1 MEAIGERINGM
12 FKAIGQAIRET
23 DVSVIED
30 MARRQ
35 EEAGADVLDLNV
47 GPAAEDR
54 EAAMRWLVETVQGV
68 SELPLAIDSTNPD
81 VMRAGLEAC
90 SNPGQAIINST
101 TGEQEKLNAMMPM
114 AAEHGCSI
122 IGLTIDEEGVP
133 GTAEGRMEVAL
144 KLLASAMEHGVPT
157 DRLYVDAVI
166 LPVNALQDTPPR
178 VLDVISQVRMLA
190 DPPPKTVLGLSN
202 VSQGSTLRPLLNR
215 TYLVMCLARGL
226 SAAIVDALDEEL
238 MDAMIAAEVL
248 MNRAVYADDFLKA
261 YRK

>member
-12 FKAIGQAIRET
+12 FEAIGKAIKEMDA
-23 DVSVIED
+23 SVIED
-30 MARRQ
+30 MAKRQ
-35 EEAGADVLDLNV
+35 EEAGADALDINV

-54 EAAMRWLVETVQGV
+54 QAAMRWLVETVQNV
-68 SELPLAIDSTNPD
+68 TDLPLCIDITNPE
-81 VMRAGLEAC
+81 VMKAGLEVC
-90 SNPGQAIINST
+90 ENEAIINST
-101 TGEQEKLNAMMPM
+101 TGEQGKLDAMMPL
-114 AAEHGCSI
+114 AAEHGCAI

-144 KLLASAMEHGVPT
+144 KLVSSAMEHGVAT
-157 DRLYVDAVI
+157 DKLYVDGVI
-166 LPVNALQDTPPR
+166 LPVNALQDTPPK
-178 VLDVISQVRMLA
+178 VLDVISQVPMLA
-190 DPPPKTVLGLSN
+190 DPSPKTVLGLSN

-215 TYLVMCLARGL
+215 TYLVMCLGRGL
-226 SAAIVDALDEEL
+226 NAAIVDVLDDEL

>member
-12 FKAIGQAIRET
+12 FKAIGKAIKES
-23 DVSVIED
+23 DASVIED
-30 MARRQ
+30 MAKRQ
-35 EEAGADVLDLNV
+35 EEAGADILDLNV

-54 EAAMRWLVETVQGV
+54 LAAMRWLVETVQNV
-68 SELPLAIDSTNPD
+68 SGLPLAIDSTNPD
-81 VMRAGLEAC
+81 VVRAGLEAC
-90 SNPGQAIINST
+90 ENPAVINST

-133 GTAEGRMEVAL
+133 GTAAGRMEVAL
-144 KLLASAMEHGVPT
+144 KLVSSAMEHGLPT

-178 VLDVISQVRMLA
+178 VLEVISQVPMLA
-190 DPPPKTVLGLSN
+190 DPAPKTVLGLSN
-202 VSQGSTLRPLLNR
+202 VSQGAQLRPLLNR
-215 TYLVMCLARGL
+215 TYLVMCLGRGL
-226 SAAIVDALDEEL
+226 DAAIVDVLDEEL
-238 MDAMIAAEVL
+238 MDAMITAEVL

>member
-12 FKAIGQAIRET
+12 FKAIGKAIKET
-23 DVSVIED
+23 DASVIED

-35 EEAGADVLDLNV
+35 EEAGAHVLDLNV

-54 EAAMRWLVETVQGV
+54 EAAMRWLVETVQNV
-68 SELPLAIDSTNPD
+68 SDLPLAIDSTNPD
-81 VMRAGLEAC
+81 VVRAGLEAC
-90 SNPGQAIINST
+90 ENPAVINST

-133 GTAEGRMEVAL
+133 GTGEGRMEVAL
-144 KLLASAMEHGVPT
+144 KLVSGAMEHGVPT
-157 DRLYVDAVI
+157 DRLYIDAVI
-166 LPVNALQDTPPR
+166 LPVNALQETPPK
-178 VLDVISQVRMLA
+178 VLDVISQVPMLA
-190 DPPPKTVLGLSN
+190 DPAPKTVLGLSN
-202 VSQGSTLRPLLNR
+202 VSQGSQLRPLLNR
-215 TYLVMCLARGL
+215 TYLVMCLGRGL
-226 SAAIVDALDEEL
+226 DAAIVDVLDEEL
-238 MDAMIAAEVL
+238 MDAMITAEVL

>member
-12 FKAIGQAIRET
+12 FKAIGKAIKEQ
-23 DVSVIED
+23 DASVIQD
-30 MARRQ
+30 MAKRQ

-47 GPAAEDR
+47 GPVAEDR
-54 EAAMRWLVETVQGV
+54 EAAMRWLVESVQEV
-68 SELPLAIDSTNPD
+68 TDLPLAIDSTNPD

-90 SNPGQAIINST
+90 ENEAIINST
-101 TGEQEKLNAMMPM
+101 TGEAEKLNAMMPM

-133 GTAEGRMEVAL
+133 GTAEGRMEIAL
-144 KLLASAMEHGVPT
+144 KLLTAAMEHGVPT
-157 DRLYVDAVI
+157 DKLYVDAVI

-178 VLDVISQVRMLA
+178 VLEVISQVSMLA

-202 VSQGSTLRPLLNR
+202 VSQGAQLRSLLNR
-215 TYLVMCLARGL
+215 TFLVMCLARGL
-226 SAAIVDALDEEL
+226 SAAIVDVLDEEL

-248 MNRAVYADDFLKA
+248 MNRAIYADDFLKA